1 MQPVKITV
9 VVNQKEYKIST
20 LPNRTL
26 LDLLRDELKL
36 TGTKNGCEA
45 GECGACTVL
54 MDGDPVNSCL
64 ILAVQANG
72 HEIETIEG
80 LSQEGKLHL
89 IQKAFIDNGAVQ
101 CGFCTPGMIMATKAL
116 LAKNPN
122 PSREEIKKALE
133 GNLCRCTGY
142 LKIFQAVEQ
151 AAREMQP

>member
-54 MDGDPVNSCL
+54 MDGDRVNSCL